1 VVDREMVGIVVPSD
15 AEGCTTG
22 SQRGICGIHQA
33 LPIAYAHQQWRT
45 DVAGV
50 PCSRRQHHRHGV
62 RSGDPVVELAARR
75 NR

>member
-1 VVDREMVGIVVPSD
+1 
-15 AEGCTTG
+15 
-22 SQRGICGIHQA
+22 
-33 LPIAYAHQQWRT
+33 
-45 DVAGV
+45 VAGV